1 MIDCKKSFFEHF
13 LIFGELPPITFSYK
27 AHKTQLR
34 CIFNNNRDANK
45 LLLDFHSLTSS
56 IYILI
61 KGGSISKEAG
71 GHADLLRV
79 LRSSGENDDAEET
92 LPGSAL
98 SHHWAAVNPTQL
110 AFHEIA

>member
-1 MIDCKKSFFEHF
+1 MIDSKKKSFFEHF
-13 LIFGELPPITFSYK
+13 LIFDELPPITFSYK

-34 CIFNNNRDANK
+34 SIFNNNRDTNK

-71 GHADLLRV
+71 SHVDLLRV
-79 LRSSGENDDAEET
+79 LRSSGKT
-92 LPGSAL
+92 MMPRKHCL
-98 SHHWAAVNPTQL
+98 AVHFLTIGWQ
-110 AFHEIA
+110 